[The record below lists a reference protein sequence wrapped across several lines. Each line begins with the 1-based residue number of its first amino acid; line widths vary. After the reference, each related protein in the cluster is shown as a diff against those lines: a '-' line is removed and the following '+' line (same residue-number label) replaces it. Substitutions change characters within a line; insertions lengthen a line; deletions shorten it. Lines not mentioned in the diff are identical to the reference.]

1 MHLPGLYI
9 FNALFGMTNVISLSG
24 FYVKVG
30 RIYNNKSTN
39 TRLILGRR
47 TKPGLPQFYLLLL
60 DDQDERHYFSS
71 LYPVSGNTYRADYG
85 GYRYTVTL
93 EADSITLKPSQE

>member
-1 MHLPGLYI
+1 MYARQAKVYI
-9 FNALFGMTNVISLSG
+9 N
-24 FYVKVG
+24 
-30 RIYNNKSTN
+30 STCN

-47 TKPGLPQFYLLLL
+47 NKAPKLPELYLLLL

-93 EADSITLKPSQE
+93 EADSITINPKDV